1 MYPNEERS
9 HVKFKS
15 RIWQFQLAAL
25 LLGMSVA
32 FYYVRWQLFP
42 TPIEHREM
50 FRYIFGDVAFLF
62 LQVLLVTVMIDG
74 VTQRRQK
81 EELKQRLNM
90 VIGAFFSQAGTQLL
104 GLIAATDSALAEV
117 RDDLVARP
125 SWKADDYSRARAA
138 FAAHEAKIDLGSCDL
153 NALKTVLSAQKAYIL
168 GLLGNQSLLEHE
180 RFTDLLWA
188 VTHLAEELEVRAD
201 LENLSVPDVA
211 HLKGDTR
218 RAYVLLG
225 TQWIEYLAHLQ
236 ANYPYLFSLATRT
249 NPLDPDA
256 SVTVSA

>member
-1 MYPNEERS
+1 MRL
-9 HVKFKS
+9 KS

-25 LLGMSVA
+25 LLLLSVA
-32 FYYVRWQLFP
+32 FYYVRWQFFP
-42 TPIEHREM
+42 SPIEHREM
-50 FRYIFGDVAFLF
+50 LRYILGDVAFLF

-74 VTQRRQK
+74 VTQKRQK
-81 EELKQRLNM
+81 EELKERLNM

-104 GLIAATDSALAEV
+104 GIIAATDSALSEV
-117 RDDLVARP
+117 RGDLVAR
-125 SWKADDYSRARAA
+125 STWKADDYTRARAA
-138 FAAHEAKIDLGSCDL
+138 FSEHEAQIDLGAYDL
-153 NALKTVLSAQKAYIL
+153 EALRTVLSAQKTYIL

-188 VTHLAEELEVRAD
+188 VTHLAEELESRAD
-201 LENLSVPDVA
+201 LAHLTVPDIA

-236 ANYPYLFSLATRT
+236 ANYPYLFSLAVRT

-256 SVTVSA
+256 HAAVSA